1 MKITLLV
8 WCLSD
13 LFAIHI
19 YKITPFSVFQLAEAL
34 DKTFKSLNQPADY
47 KELKG
52 KDPPTVELLHK
63 IEQVNKKNT
72 VQAAYEDGKK
82 KDLDSGRNRKNNV
95 FWIKNLIFLER
106 FHRG

>member
-8 WCLSD
+8 WCLPD
-13 LFAIHI
+13 LFAIHVH
-19 YKITPFSVFQLAEAL
+19 KIRPFSVFQLAEAL

-63 IEQVNKKNT
+63 IEQVTKKIPCKQCMRM
-72 VQAAYEDGKK
+72 VKK
-82 KDLDSGRNRKNNV
+82 KT
-95 FWIKNLIFLER
+95 LILGEAEKK
-106 FHRG
+106 

>member
-1 MKITLLV
+1 MFV
-8 WCLSD
+8 CLTF
-13 LFAIHI
+13 FAIHVHQ
-19 YKITPFSVFQLAEAL
+19 ITPFSVFQLAEAL

-82 KDLDSGRNRKNNV
+82 KKKPW
-95 FWIKNLIFLER
+95 FWEKQKKE
-106 FHRG
+106 